1 MPTVHDMRLGH
12 ALRGGTDAVEE
23 AVAIASGSRPLL
35 PRDPA
40 DLNAVTTAEEVL
52 GISPDAR
59 PIYAYLGDLH
69 PGLGT
74 VGLVIERGWL
84 RSLTGVTKC
93 DSGGLGGRRGT
104 FAALDPVEVADALRM
119 LTFSAAS
126 IDSWGPEFADEVGAS
141 YVNGPT
147 GYVTGDE
154 PDTTSWQD
162 ARGKCFVR
170 STRPRDRRLWTW
182 EARFDQGP
190 APQDVVALAL
200 SEGAF
205 KMLEDLHRQGLEVPE
220 SVRIFRGSSS
230 SEGSHFHEPKVR
242 TMLAGGA

>member
-1 MPTVHDMRLGH
+1 M
-12 ALRGGTDAVEE
+12 
-23 AVAIASGSRPLL
+23 AIASGSRPLV

-40 DLNAVTTAEEVL
+40 DRSAVTTAEDVL

-74 VGLVIERGWL
+74 IGLIIERGWL
-84 RSLTGVTKC
+84 CSLAGVTKC
-93 DSGGLGGRRGT
+93 DSGGLGGRRGA
-104 FAALDPVEVADALRM
+104 FQALDPVEAADALRA

-126 IDSWGPEFADEVGAS
+126 IDSWSPAFADEVGAS

-162 ARGKCFVR
+162 ARGKCFAR

-182 EARFDQGP
+182 EARFEQGP

-200 SEGAF
+200 SEGAS
-205 KMLEDLHRQGLEVPE
+205 KVLEDLHRRGLEVPGN
-220 SVRIFRGSSS
+220 VRVLRGSTS
-230 SEGSHFHEPKVR
+230 SEGSHFHQPEVR